1 MIKEDS
7 FVAKAL
13 LFVSRILF
21 SGDMQKWGTV
31 ICTAIFGTTIVGV
44 PDEVIVS
51 LAGLVNTNLGE
62 GAKSKIFIYMDAHGN
77 ITAREVTNISETED
91 HIQCICLTAEALR
104 TFRKDRI
111 LEYLENQEQISER
124 IAYHIANN
132 PEPATKRNTT
142 KRNTNTT
149 GSLEVCFT
157 GFNKADKEQLTA
169 LAESKNMYIR
179 TSVTTNLHFLCCG
192 YNAGP
197 SKIEK
202 SRHQGVIVL
211 TENQFRLMLETGEI
225 PEES

>member
-21 SGDMQKWGTV
+21 SGDMQKSTSEKEE
-31 ICTAIFGTTIVGV
+31 
-44 PDEVIVS
+44 D
-51 LAGLVNTNLGE
+51 
-62 GAKSKIFIYMDAHGN
+62 SKIFIYMDARGN
-77 ITAREVTNISETED
+77 ITAREVIDISETED
-91 HIQCICLTAEALR
+91 HIQCFCLTAEALR

-124 IAYHIANN
+124 LAYHIANK
-132 PEPATKRNTT
+132 PEPAT

-169 LAESKNMYIR
+169 LAESKNMCVRI
-179 TSVTTNLHFLCCG
+179 SVTTNLHFLCCG

-197 SKIEK
+197 GKIKK
-202 SRHQGVIVL
+202 SRRQGVIIL